1 MSRAK
6 SFTIVS
12 SAGGTTYS
20 PAYPIDTYTVPCNI
34 GIGVALLYGV
44 GSAVYDVQHTFSDP
58 WAINLN
64 ANPTANTAATGIW
77 INNSTLASATATGDT
92 NYAYPP
98 RAIRFALRAAASA
111 SITGT
116 IQQSGPQL

>member
-1 MSRAK
+1 MREK
-6 SFTIVS
+6 TFTVIS

-20 PAYPIDTYTVPCNI
+20 PAYPIDTYNNPCNI
-34 GIGVALLYGV
+34 GIGVTLLYGV

-58 WAINLN
+58 GSINLN
-64 ANPTANTAATGIW
+64 LNPTANTEATGVW
-77 INNSTLASATATGDT
+77 INNSTLSSATATGDT

-111 SITGT
+111 SITGH
-116 IQQSGPQL
+116 IVQAGPEA

>member
-1 MSRAK
+1 MRAK
-6 SFTIVS
+6 SFTIVA

-20 PAYPIDTYTVPCNI
+20 PAFPIDTYNNPTNI
-34 GIGVALLYGV
+34 GIGVQLIYGT

-58 WAINLN
+58 FSINLN
-64 ANPTANTAATGIW
+64 ANPAANTAATGIW
-77 INNSTLASATATGDT
+77 SNNSTLTSATATGDT
-92 NYAYPP
+92 NYAFPP

-116 IQQSGPQL
+116 IQQAGPEE